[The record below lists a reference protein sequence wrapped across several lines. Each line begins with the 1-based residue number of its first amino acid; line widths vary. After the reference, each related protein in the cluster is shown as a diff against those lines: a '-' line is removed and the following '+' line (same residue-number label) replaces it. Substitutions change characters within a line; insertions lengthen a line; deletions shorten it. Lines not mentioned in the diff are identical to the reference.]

1 MKRILI
7 LFFIAVVF
15 ITGCGNTGSDG
26 ENMISVDDVKMII
39 ENYKNEE
46 DVYIVDV
53 REKTEYKSGHLKN
66 AINLPLSILETIELD
81 KDAKIIVYCQSGR
94 RSKEAQL
101 RLKDLGYVE
110 VYDMGGINSWPYE
123 LDDNI

>member
-7 LFFIAVVF
+7 LFFMSVVF

-39 ENYKNEE
+39 ENYENEE

-66 AINLPLSILETIELD
+66 AINLPLSILETIGLD